1 MSAFV
6 RRAGWPVQ
14 PVLAVLVWLVLSC
27 AGFAQDKVQVQ
38 VTPEDGFGRII
49 LEFSNRM
56 DLPAYKINY
65 DNNVLTVTFTDGV
78 TVAMPDMAATLPDY
92 LTIGRADP
100 DGRGIRF
107 GLRSAV
113 TIHSMEAAEKL
124 FIDLLPVGWQGLPPS
139 LPPEVVADLA
149 QRARD
154 AERIAEERRKAEEA
168 KALNPRA
175 TLQIGRNPTFYRVE
189 MDWSTDTKATF
200 KQDGSTATVNFDW
213 PVAVDLYALK
223 ADLPP
228 EIKDATNAVSASG
241 SLITFSLADGVTPR
255 FYEQDPQ
262 HFTFDIDL
270 TPAEVDKNRTTAEA
284 AARKAEEEA
293 AAAAKA
299 AMSSAESATPAVAP
313 DDPSTATAI
322 TPKIEQVSGTVRMSF
337 PFERDTASAVFRRG
351 DTLWMLFDT
360 PTVINQPSQS
370 DALSSIAS
378 AFQVTSAGSTQFV
391 CVVLLFLLF
400 ATHA

>member
-6 RRAGWPVQ
+6 RRASVPVQ
-14 PVLAVLVWLVLSC
+14 PILAVLVWLVLSC
-27 AGFAQDKVQVQ
+27 AAFAQDRVQVQ
-38 VTPEDGFGRII
+38 VPPEDGFGRIV

-56 DLPAYKINY
+56 DLPAYKVNY
-65 DNNVLTVTFTDGV
+65 ANNVLAVTFTDGG
-78 TVAMPDMAATLPDY
+78 TVAMPYMAATLPEY

-100 DGRGIRF
+100 DGKGIRF

-149 QRARD
+149 KRARD
-154 AERIAEERRKAEEA
+154 AEMIAEQRRKAEDA

-200 KQDGSTATVNFDW
+200 TQDGTTATVNFDW

-228 EIKDATNAVSASG
+228 EIQDAVNSVTAAGSA
-241 SLITFSLADGVTPR
+241 ITFTLANGVTLR
-255 FYEQDPQ
+255 F
-262 HFTFDIDL
+262 FVL
-270 TPAEVDKNRTTAEA
+270 
-284 AARKAEEEA
+284 
-293 AAAAKA
+293 
-299 AMSSAESATPAVAP
+299 VA
-313 DDPSTATAI
+313 
-322 TPKIEQVSGTVRMSF
+322 
-337 PFERDTASAVFRRG
+337 
-351 DTLWMLFDT
+351 L
-360 PTVINQPSQS
+360 
-370 DALSSIAS
+370 
-378 AFQVTSAGSTQFV
+378 
-391 CVVLLFLLF
+391 LLFLFL
-400 ATHA
+400 